1 MKSAGFKMCSRS
13 SIWWEVKCWWGSFM
27 TVKKHV
33 FTCFFASILGR
44 PWDRRRQ
51 RFAGLFLS
59 GRKSPIRFVQPTLYL
74 FIQINIYMYI
84 LKFLFCKHNGKI
96 AIFSHER
103 KRSQGYLPLCTNH
116 RAEPFRAFE
125 CVSKINPATVFTRQ
139 LGLIFFW
146 GRGSSINT
154 THMSSIRLSSE
165 QKKKKKKRHN
175 TRRAEN

>member
-1 MKSAGFKMCSRS
+1 
-13 SIWWEVKCWWGSFM
+13 
-27 TVKKHV
+27 
-33 FTCFFASILGR
+33 
-44 PWDRRRQ
+44 
-51 RFAGLFLS
+51 
-59 GRKSPIRFVQPTLYL
+59 
-74 FIQINIYMYI
+74 MYI
-84 LKFLFCKHNGKI
+84 FKFLFCEHNGKI

-154 THMSSIRLSSE
+154 THVLSIRLSSE
-165 QKKKKKKRHN
+165 KKKKKGQ
-175 TRRAEN
+175 T